1 MPYVSDPAFLTLHVL
16 RVRGITPTAEVATT
30 TGLDEPVVAEAMEK
44 HQAHEFVTLR
54 QGSLPG
60 WALTRFG
67 RDEDATLATVEL
79 NEADARGAVEQA
91 YGAFLELNPQLLKL
105 CTDWQLFPPLDN
117 KTAPELNTHED
128 AAYDAEVLER
138 LAKVDGAVQ
147 PICGGLA
154 DALARFGN
162 YGTRLAA
169 ARAHV
174 EAGEG
179 DWMTKP
185 MIDSYHSVWFELHED
200 LLATLGIER
209 GSEPGDTTDIEEAAS

>member
-1 MPYVSDPAFLTLHVL
+1 MAFASDPAFLVLHVL
-16 RVRGITPTAEVATT
+16 RVRGVTEAAEIAEVTAIAEDDVAAT
-30 TGLDEPVVAEAMEK
+30 LESHRANDLVV
-44 HQAHEFVTLR
+44 LR

-60 WALTRFG
+60 WALTHFG
-67 RDEDATLATVEL
+67 RDEDSQLAAAELESAGVREAINRGYRAFVEL
-79 NEADARGAVEQA
+79 NAD
-91 YGAFLELNPQLLKL
+91 LLRL
-105 CTDWQLFPPLDN
+105 CTDWQLLPPVDN
-117 KTAPELNTHED
+117 KTAPELNRHQDES
-128 AAYDAEVLER
+128 YDAEVVAR

-154 DALARFGN
+154 DALARFGT
-162 YGTRLAA
+162 YGPRLAA

-209 GSEPGDTTDIEEAAS
+209 GSEPEQVAS